1 MKIDKIKKINFEG
14 KLNCYT
20 ITYIDSNFQK
30 LVPLKEGNTDYKFI
44 LKWIED
50 GNPVEEAD

>member
-1 MKIDKIKKINFEG
+1 MKIDKIKKTNFEG
-14 KLNCYT
+14 KLICYT

-30 LVPLKEGNTDYKFI
+30 LVPLKEGNTDYQFI
-44 LKWIED
+44 LKRIED

>member
-1 MKIDKIKKINFEG
+1 MKIDKIKKTNFEG
-14 KLNCYT
+14 KLICYT

-30 LVPLKEGNTDYKFI
+30 LVPLKEGNTDYQFI

>member
-14 KLNCYT
+14 KLICYT

-30 LVPLKEGNTDYKFI
+30 LVPLKEGNTDYQFI
-44 LKWIED
+44 LKWSED
-50 GNPVEEAD
+50 GNTIEEAD